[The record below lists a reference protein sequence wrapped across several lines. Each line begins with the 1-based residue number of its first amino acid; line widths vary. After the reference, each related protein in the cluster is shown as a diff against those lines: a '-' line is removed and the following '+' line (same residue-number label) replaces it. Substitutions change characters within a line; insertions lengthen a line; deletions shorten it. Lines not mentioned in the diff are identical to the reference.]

1 MLLERSDVTL
11 DELRLTAAVLSRLG
25 AVDLDDLCVAP
36 GFNLLPDGSVGS
48 INAHTPEYKLYAEL
62 SDLVDAAR
70 RLGYQLGRAEA
81 DARDKPAG

>member
-1 MLLERSDVTL
+1 L
-11 DELRLTAAVLSRLG
+11 LSRLG

-48 INAHTPEYKLYAEL
+48 INAHTPEYKLYAKL

-70 RLGYQLGRAEA
+70 RLGYELGRAEA
-81 DARDKPAG
+81 AAVARQMSRDVRDKPAG